1 MIKTDIDTFGC
12 LLATGKTREKK
23 TKHIINFVVACQ
35 SSNHL
40 IGLLC

>member
-23 TKHIINFVVACQ
+23 RKENILLILLLHVNLVII
-35 SSNHL
+35 
-40 IGLLC
+40 